1 MVKNVRKVRGKTILK
16 DTPTKRALLYTLRI
30 LSENSD
36 KRKCSTK
43 RGKNFDVGYS
53 RGIVEAVSIVEDI
66 INDRGQYASLFGI
79 NSMGLVKLMRKR
91 LEFETKRDR
100 KGKNEINE
108 MRRYRLQDMIERNVI
123 SVFGDITTI
132 EEVKRRYLE
141 EWKSS
146 YHSDKRIT
154 VNQLKEFIDNMWLDR
169 NEEKQ

>member
-1 MVKNVRKVRGKTILK
+1 MVKNVRKVRGKTNLK
-16 DTPTKRALLYTLRI
+16 DTPTKRALLYTLRR

-36 KRKCSTK
+36 KRKCSTQ
-43 RGKNFDVGYS
+43 RGKNFNAGYS

-132 EEVKRRYLE
+132 EEVRGRYLE

-154 VNQLKEFIDNMWLDR
+154 VNQVKEIIDDMR
-169 NEEKQ
+169 FYQEEKQ

>member
-1 MVKNVRKVRGKTILK
+1 M
-16 DTPTKRALLYTLRI
+16 
-30 LSENSD
+30 
-36 KRKCSTK
+36 
-43 RGKNFDVGYS
+43 
-53 RGIVEAVSIVEDI
+53 SIVEDI

-91 LEFETKRDR
+91 LEFETKRHR

-132 EEVKRRYLE
+132 EEVREKYLE

-154 VNQLKEFIDNMWLDR
+154 VNQVKEIIDDMR
-169 NEEKQ
+169 FYQEEKQ